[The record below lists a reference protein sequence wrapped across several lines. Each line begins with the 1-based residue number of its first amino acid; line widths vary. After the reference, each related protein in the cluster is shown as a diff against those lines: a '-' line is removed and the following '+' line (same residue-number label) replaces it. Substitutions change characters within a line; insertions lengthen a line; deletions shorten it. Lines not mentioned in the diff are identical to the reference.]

1 MPWKKVNVS
10 LEGPEDSDKNHYDTE
25 DKVSSNDLPVEPGEQ
40 IAIFNGLEVL
50 SGDSYK
56 IEIKNGIKSFK
67 VLDEPI
73 GDKEDGD
80 SRPEVSSNNTAKNEE
95 GDSRPQVSSKK
106 SKKKKKP
113 KKSKKTQSKAESSET
128 TVNDSAKSSDETSS
142 LQSSWCGATG
152 GVLLH
157 SKICD
162 VLLKNEFWTP
172 TPIQAATLPA
182 AVLGRCDIVGA
193 APTGSGKT
201 LAYILPIV
209 QHLLEANM
217 PRPLPLQALILTPTR
232 ELALQVEKVG
242 KAFTSIGCIVGGLA
256 QAKQA
261 RVLDVDRPAI
271 LVGTVGRLWELV
283 S

>member
-1 MPWKKVNVS
+1 MPWEKVNVS
-10 LEGPEDSDKNHYDTE
+10 LGDPEDSNVNHYDTE
-25 DKVSSNDLPVEPGEQ
+25 DKVSQNDLPVEPGEQ
-40 IAIFNGLEVL
+40 VAIFNGLEVL
-50 SGDSYK
+50 SGDSYR
-56 IEIKNGIKSFK
+56 IETRDGITSFT

-73 GDKEDGD
+73 VSEEGKRKHAKPDTE
-80 SRPEVSSNNTAKNEE
+80 PEVSSKLNT
-95 GDSRPQVSSKK
+95 
-106 SKKKKKP
+106 KKKKKP
-113 KKSKKTQSKAESSET
+113 KKSKKSPPTTDSSEEA
-128 TVNDSAKSSDETSS
+128 VVPVAETSEESSS
-142 LQSSWCGATG
+142 LQASWCGATG
-152 GVLLH
+152 GVLFH
-157 SKICD
+157 AKICD

-182 AVLGRCDIVGA
+182 SVLGRCDIVGA

-209 QHLLEANM
+209 QHLLQIELS
-217 PRPLPLQALILTPTR
+217 RSLPLQALILTPTR

-261 RVLDVDRPAI
+261 RVLDVDRPSI

-283 S
+283 SVARSNPF